1 LRASLRILPRT
12 RGLRRAA
19 AKAGA
24 SNAPGGRGLTEEIR
38 RKVLAELYVTAQ
50 DSCVGLVTATNP
62 VVPISGGTTEE
73 RRATDVLR
81 AASSIADT
89 AALVAYELEVF
100 IDGPPKYSDSGPP
113 GSIAAR
119 AAEQWQTQLCMAQN
133 RSSIELWRGYARF
146 CARVGRKE
154 AAEEALQHIIC
165 NKAQAAESSITAT
178 EDNPEVDCAHPDVMK
193 RFLQNAEKE
202 RRAEACDLILNYAML
217 LLDRE
222 RYVEA
227 ERACRAVLDMD
238 RSDPMHNLGY
248 ALMLWLRNMAG
259 QGEAEDLENV
269 KKFASLARKPL
280 DFFKGLTHGTDKQLF
295 DKLRLF
301 DRDEVSDSEEEKNLP
316 TLLLVPSP
324 EEIAG
329 CRFARVLI
337 EYGAPRLALEMLAQE
352 APREGYP
359 SFPVLAQHTKVSCPL
374 VAHLRARSAM
384 RQRDWPKA
392 RSMAKDLVY
401 AKYVDDDG
409 AHTSPQLWADYAEC
423 LYWLGEDPA
432 PAAVKV
438 IDTVESLLP
447 PEFVEPPSPVP
458 GCRAGFSFMD
468 RGDLRE
474 SMRQFQVSIRVEPTA
489 IAWYGLA
496 MAAYRSGEDA
506 VSFEALTECTLRN
519 SDHPETFAL
528 LALWHCRA
536 GTIELAKHA
545 FVTMMEKPATPDLDL
560 LIEVGW
566 AMLGA
571 YVPFAFAAGRRAL
584 SLRDEGQGHFLLGEA
599 WVADGQPAQGVLEMA
614 IAVGMFWEDTDTRQK
629 VYDRAL
635 EVCEALQDA
644 PLRESVNF
652 SMRKAD
658 EKLAAFREEEERQR
672 RRANEKKAREEEA

>member
-1 LRASLRILPRT
+1 
-12 RGLRRAA
+12 
-19 AKAGA
+19 
-24 SNAPGGRGLTEEIR
+24 
-38 RKVLAELYVTAQ
+38 
-50 DSCVGLVTATNP
+50 
-62 VVPISGGTTEE
+62 
-73 RRATDVLR
+73 
-81 AASSIADT
+81 
-89 AALVAYELEVF
+89 
-100 IDGPPKYSDSGPP
+100 
-113 GSIAAR
+113 
-119 AAEQWQTQLCMAQN
+119 MAQN
-133 RSSIELWRGYARF
+133 RSSIEHWRGYARF

-154 AAEEALQHIIC
+154 AAEEALQHIIW

-248 ALMLWLRNMAG
+248 ALMLWMRSMAG
-259 QGEAEDLENV
+259 EGEAEDIENV

-280 DFFKGLTHGTDKQLF
+280 DFFKGLTQGTDKQLF

-359 SFPVLAQHTKVSCPL
+359 PFPVLAQHTKVSCPL

-423 LYWLGEDPA
+423 LYWLGEGPA
-432 PAAVKV
+432 
-438 IDTVESLLP
+438 
-447 PEFVEPPSPVP
+447 P

-474 SMRQFQVSIRVEPTA
+474 SMRQFQVSIRVEP
-489 IAWYGLA
+489 
-496 MAAYRSGEDA
+496 
-506 VSFEALTECTLRN
+506 
-519 SDHPETFAL
+519 
-528 LALWHCRA
+528 
-536 GTIELAKHA
+536 
-545 FVTMMEKPATPDLDL
+545 
-560 LIEVGW
+560 
-566 AMLGA
+566 
-571 YVPFAFAAGRRAL
+571 
-584 SLRDEGQGHFLLGEA
+584 
-599 WVADGQPAQGVLEMA
+599 
-614 IAVGMFWEDTDTRQK
+614 
-629 VYDRAL
+629 
-635 EVCEALQDA
+635 
-644 PLRESVNF
+644 
-652 SMRKAD
+652 
-658 EKLAAFREEEERQR
+658 
-672 RRANEKKAREEEA
+672 